1 MVSKIN
7 NNKTIAMGFLIIM
20 SLGGMAMAHTSIPIK
35 DVEVLT
41 LQAGKMTTGRRASPV
56 LQQECNGP
64 IYLCKNRPES
74 IQCWNT
80 GWDGLDA
87 NWECK
92 GELENGVKFGKMNV
106 QCEGYEY
113 REDPNILAGSCG
125 LEYTLDTT
133 SDYIRTDYRRTR
145 YEGGDEGGDE
155 GGVFLGFLVMMFIF
169 FGFISCLCDTGDT
182 SNHGRYSNRSS
193 SNDFWSGAAVGYS
206 VGRSSGGD
214 WSSWGSDRSSG
225 WGGSSMISGF
235 AITSRR

>member
-20 SLGGMAMAHTSIPIK
+20 SLGGIAMAHTSIPIK

-56 LQQECNGP
+56 LQQECTGP
-64 IYLCKNRPES
+64 RYLCKNRPES

-80 GWDGLDA
+80 GYDGLDA

-113 REDPNILAGSCG
+113 RDDPNILAGSCG

-133 SDYIRTDYRRTR
+133 RTDYKKTR
-145 YEGGDEGGDE
+145 DEGGD
-155 GGVFLGFLVMMFIF
+155 FLGFMVIMFIF
-169 FGFISCLCDTGDT
+169 FGFISCLCDTCDT
-182 SNHGRYSNRSS
+182 SNHRRHRYRYDGDGYGYRGSS
-193 SNDFWSGAAVGYS
+193 SDFWSGAAAGYS
-206 VGRSSGGD
+206 VGRSSGGF
-214 WSSWGSDRSSG
+214 GSGSSG
-225 WGGSSMISGF
+225 WGGNSGWSGGSSMSSGY
-235 AITSRR
+235 ACTSRR